1 MAGRATAL
9 ERASRDAAVL
19 STRAPPMS
27 TYGIRVE
34 RSGPRGVV
42 ARVTLARPEV
52 RNAFDAALISSLTD
66 TFVELAEEPPYRLR
80 AVVLVGE
87 GPIFC
92 AGADINW
99 QRAARSLSLEENEV
113 DAGRLHDML
122 LAVDRC
128 PVPVVARVH
137 GAALGGGMGLC
148 AAADLV
154 LAVAGTRFGFTETKL
169 GILPAVIAPFVL
181 AKIGESQARAVIPS
195 GERFD
200 AERAVAMGLVHEILP
215 DEAALDARVDAAV
228 AEILSAGPTAA
239 RAAKALLRDL
249 RGRSE
254 DAARE
259 LVVKVAARQRVS
271 PEGQEGLA
279 AFLDKRTPSW
289 PDD

>member
-1 MAGRATAL
+1 MSPYGLRI
-9 ERASRDAAVL
+9 ER
-19 STRAPPMS
+19 T
-27 TYGIRVE
+27 
-34 RSGPRGVV
+34 GPGGVV
-42 ARVTLARPEV
+42 VRVTLARPEV
-52 RNAFDAALISSLTD
+52 RNAFNAELIASLTETFAALGAEPSS
-66 TFVELAEEPPYRLR
+66 RLR
-80 AVVLVGE
+80 AVILAGD
-87 GPIFC
+87 GPVFC

-99 QRAARSLSLEENEV
+99 QRAARNLSLEENEA

-128 PVPVVARVH
+128 PVPVCARVH

-200 AERAVAMGLVHEILP
+200 TERARAMGLVHEVLP
-215 DEAALDARVDAAV
+215 DAATLDERVAAAV
-228 AEILSAGPTAA
+228 GEVLLAGPTAA
-239 RAAKALLRDL
+239 RAAKALIREL
-249 RGRSE
+249 RGSDT

-259 LVVKVAARQRVS
+259 LIVNVAARQRVS
-271 PEGQEGLA
+271 TEGREGLD
-279 AFLDKRTPSW
+279 AFLEKRTPHW
-289 PDD
+289 PDDPE